1 MTPAETPE
9 PLESLLA
16 RVALGDRGAF
26 ALLYER
32 SSAKLFGVCLR
43 ILGERAEAEEALQ
56 ETYVKIWRSAG
67 QYAQAKAGAI
77 AWMAA
82 VARNQSIDRL
92 RARRQGAAGIDA
104 AAEIGDGR
112 PTPEGEA
119 VAAADRRQLH
129 DCLDELEARHSAA
142 IRDAYF
148 GGHTYEALAAR
159 NGVPLGTMKSWIRRG
174 LAKLRDCLER

>member
-1 MTPAETPE
+1 MTSAET
-9 PLESLLA
+9 LESILA

-26 ALLYER
+26 ALLYRR

-56 ETYVKIWRSAG
+56 ETYVKIWRSAA
-67 QYAQAKAGAI
+67 QYSQARAGAI

-92 RARRQGAAGIDA
+92 RARRGGAADIDA
-104 AAEIGDGR
+104 AENIGDTR
-112 PTPEGEA
+112 PSPEGEA

-129 DCLDELEARHSAA
+129 DCLDELDGRHAAA

-148 GGHTYEALAAR
+148 GGHTYEALAGR
-159 NGVPLGTMKSWIRRG
+159 TGVPLGTMKSWIRRG